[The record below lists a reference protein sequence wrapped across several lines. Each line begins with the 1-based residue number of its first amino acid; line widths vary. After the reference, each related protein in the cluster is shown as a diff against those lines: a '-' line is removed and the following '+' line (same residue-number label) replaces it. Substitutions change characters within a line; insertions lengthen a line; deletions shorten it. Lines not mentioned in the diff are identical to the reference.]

1 MLRIPPAESNMP
13 ASKKNC
19 CRAFIY
25 VFAGVL
31 CAASLVTPTRAD
43 EGGVSFW
50 LPGQMGSFA
59 AVATEPGW
67 SAPVFYFHESASA
80 NASKNFIIGGRLVA
94 GVAATADLL
103 FMLPGYTFKEP
114 VLGGQAAFSV

>member
-1 MLRIPPAESNMP
+1 MTDSGDLAKCLV
-13 ASKKNC
+13 AS
-19 CRAFIY
+19 
-25 VFAGVL
+25 G
-31 CAASLVTPTRAD
+31 ASLALVASPAWSD

-67 SAPVFYFHESASA
+67 SVPVFYLHESASA

-94 GVAATADLL
+94 GVAATADLA

-114 VLGGQAAFSV
+114 VLGGQPAFSLGWAFGKYK